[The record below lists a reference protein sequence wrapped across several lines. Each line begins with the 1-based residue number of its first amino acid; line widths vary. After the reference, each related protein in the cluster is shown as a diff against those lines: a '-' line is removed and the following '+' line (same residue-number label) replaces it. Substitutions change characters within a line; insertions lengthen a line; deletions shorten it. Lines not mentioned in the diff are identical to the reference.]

1 MDILRKELTEFYTSQ
16 CLAAERLPSG
26 PIEDCCGLAEA
37 FAMMSGGCAV
47 VTDAASDTCSVY
59 SGPLGRLLGISDEDR
74 MHFSIASSDEDAI
87 YDRLHPEDLVEKR
100 MLEYEFFK
108 HVDLLSPSEK
118 TGYIASCRIRMLGR
132 SGRYIAVDNTTQVI
146 RTSPAGK
153 VWLILCTYRISPFEA
168 DGSDIRS
175 GRITTL
181 PLASRRSSVL
191 SNREKQIL
199 RLIGE
204 GMPSKQIAS
213 RLGISVNTVSRHRQ
227 NILARLSV
235 GNSIEAYAAAT
246 AMKLL

>member
-118 TGYIASCRIRMLGR
+118 TGYRLMPHTDARTLGALYRRGQYHTGNPYLSCR
-132 SGRYIAVDNTTQVI
+132 
-146 RTSPAGK
+146 
-153 VWLILCTYRISPFEA
+153 
-168 DGSDIRS
+168 
-175 GRITTL
+175 
-181 PLASRRSSVL
+181 
-191 SNREKQIL
+191 
-199 RLIGE
+199 
-204 GMPSKQIAS
+204 
-213 RLGISVNTVSRHRQ
+213 
-227 NILARLSV
+227 
-235 GNSIEAYAAAT
+235 
-246 AMKLL
+246 